1 MTISL
6 AGLGVAAHHLF
17 LPNAD
22 QLVTAN
28 PRVLGIHL
36 KSATFSAIDYLIE
49 YYGFVDFVPFSANSS
64 TRSNGGLHTIEHPV
78 GTRVRLRKSWARSI
92 ANRPRS
98 TRSLGLDRVASS
110 SGRGGDAA
118 AAAAGVQQQLA
129 AIKVLDLEQTFVAPV
144 RLDIEIVV
152 STHPNVRPP
161 WPLDA
166 GPMGC
171 VFRTHY
177 TISGGLEHENSALGT
192 TDRPTSTNHPTD
204 LVAEAPFT
212 HRAHALSSLPR
223 GLGDTDCLDQVE
235 GAQDCVPR
243 S

>member
-1 MTISL
+1 LGSVHCEQATI
-6 AGLGVAAHHLF
+6 
-17 LPNAD
+17 D
-22 QLVTAN
+22 
-28 PRVLGIHL
+28 
-36 KSATFSAIDYLIE
+36 K
-49 YYGFVDFVPFSANSS
+49 
-64 TRSNGGLHTIEHPV
+64 
-78 GTRVRLRKSWARSI
+78 I
-92 ANRPRS
+92 A
-98 TRSLGLDRVASS
+98 GLDRVASS

-118 AAAAGVQQQLA
+118 AAAAGVQQQPA